1 MKTMEHV
8 INSMETIIRTRPPKD
23 LSVDSTLKEAYD
35 KIKPSFRGKIQVND
49 IIGMLEK
56 IAMLRW
62 RKSAQVYKITE
73 ELLKT
78 LPTSVPIPINKI
90 NLPFDNFFIEVNSDW
105 LSHLH
110 SNATMDG
117 IMALGLN
124 ELITSKIT
132 GIFVSVIEDMDDL
145 EGLYEV
151 MTDLSM
157 VSAVGLINRR
167 SSEGLAKGSRMIFC
181 RVLTDRHM
189 KSPVLP
195 VFWFGQLQGDA
206 TNFTFDDSIKRS
218 VRTTPP
224 TMTDEQ
230 NKMYDIFLRK
240 LASAICYL
248 SSDAP
253 DISPGI
259 RRSYANTKKGGNKKK
274 SRKQQKKFCC
284 TEYNVGI
291 TEFKS
296 HLEKTE
302 VRNKSKKPTAVSE
315 SGSSNNGP
323 KIKRS
328 DHWVRGFW
336 RTQWYGPRGNQKAK
350 PIWIKPYGTGRLR
363 MKNALTDVS
372 VTRTIKDE

>member
-1 MKTMEHV
+1 
-8 INSMETIIRTRPPKD
+8 
-23 LSVDSTLKEAYD
+23 
-35 KIKPSFRGKIQVND
+35 
-49 IIGMLEK
+49 
-56 IAMLRW
+56 
-62 RKSAQVYKITE
+62 
-73 ELLKT
+73 
-78 LPTSVPIPINKI
+78 
-90 NLPFDNFFIEVNSDW
+90 
-105 LSHLH
+105 
-110 SNATMDG
+110 
-117 IMALGLN
+117 
-124 ELITSKIT
+124 
-132 GIFVSVIEDMDDL
+132 
-145 EGLYEV
+145 
-151 MTDLSM
+151 
-157 VSAVGLINRR
+157 
-167 SSEGLAKGSRMIFC
+167 
-181 RVLTDRHM
+181 
-189 KSPVLP
+189 
-195 VFWFGQLQGDA
+195 
-206 TNFTFDDSIKRS
+206 
-218 VRTTPP
+218 
-224 TMTDEQ
+224 MTDEQ

-253 DISPGI
+253 DISPRI

-274 SRKQQKKFCC
+274 SRKQQKKFSC

-315 SGSSNNGP
+315 SGSSDDGP